1 MKFATRNLLSTIAA
15 TALLSGTA
23 AWAQEPAASPAPGE
37 SMRSVAPG
45 EAVPLPDAKQ
55 SESGTAYVTGGVV
68 YEQLPSFQQARSQ
81 YPLNIEIY
89 EKTGAKNGFTADAQV
104 KLIDRTGAVVLDAK
118 ADGPYLWA
126 KVPPGQYKVQTTLNG
141 VMKEQRVAVSNGR
154 STRAIFVF
162 PQSPSAPADV
172 SAERS
177 ALKKRALALR

>member
-1 MKFATRNLLSTIAA
+1 MKFATRNLLSTLAA
-15 TALLSGTA
+15 TALLSGTI
-23 AWAQEPAASPAPGE
+23 AWAQEPAASAAPGD
-37 SMRSVAPG
+37 SARSVAPG
-45 EAVPLPDAKQ
+45 EAVPLPDAQQ
-55 SESGTAYVTGGVV
+55 SQGGTAYVTGGAV

-89 EKTGAKNGFTADAQV
+89 EKAGAKNQFTADAQV
-104 KLIDRTGAVVLDAK
+104 KLIDRSGAVVLDAR

-141 VMKEQRVAVSNGR
+141 VMKEQRVAVNSGR

-172 SAERS
+172 
-177 ALKKRALALR
+177 ALKEAR